1 MNQYFNYVLLVLQI
15 TFYLFRNIVGTRS
28 LNCSDVWPSMSTW
41 YFVEGLRDSNL
52 RGIGMFGRDHVL
64 LKTYVCECITYSRP
78 STSWI
83 NYLNIATILINN
95 RSIEH
100 YIQISFA
107 FRTIQLI
114 VYISLVKKYS
124 VMCISSFK

>member
-64 LKTYVCECITYSRP
+64 LKTYVCECTTYSRS

-100 YIQISFA
+100 YIQISFV

>member
-64 LKTYVCECITYSRP
+64 LKTYVCECTTYSRP

-83 NYLNIATILINN
+83 NYLNIGTILINN

-100 YIQISFA
+100 YIQISFV